1 MDAEENQRQVFL
13 RAHSPWKSQTTRFP
27 HSHSR
32 CSAWKSGKPKA
43 GFPLSHLLS
52 LLLNQTKKGD
62 PAADRFAPASRLI
75 LQLEN
80 AGVHGRNPSAPLHV
94 GRARAGSMYQSRVIR
109 LEQAFQLPRSRL
121 PARVAARSAVCAL
134 YGQVDNFRMRHSG
147 VNVLSDRVPS
157 VPGLNARDFHCY
169 PEWDSKSRQIRSCRA
184 NRNSLST
191 LLL

>member
-52 LLLNQTKKGD
+52 LLFNQIKKGN

-80 AGVHGRNPSAPLHV
+80 AVLPLTPW
-94 GRARAGSMYQSRVIR
+94 MYSLPTKTSFRR
-109 LEQAFQLPRSRL
+109 LIKTT
-121 PARVAARSAVCAL
+121 AL
-134 YGQVDNFRMRHSG
+134 DDERGWTGPPY
-147 VNVLSDRVPS
+147 
-157 VPGLNARDFHCY
+157 
-169 PEWDSKSRQIRSCRA
+169 
-184 NRNSLST
+184 
-191 LLL
+191 

>member
-27 HSHSR
+27 HFHSR

-52 LLLNQTKKGD
+52 LLFNQIKKGD

-80 AGVHGRNPSAPLHV
+80 AHAEKLGRT
-94 GRARAGSMYQSRVIR
+94 RRR
-109 LEQAFQLPRSRL
+109 
-121 PARVAARSAVCAL
+121 
-134 YGQVDNFRMRHSG
+134 
-147 VNVLSDRVPS
+147 
-157 VPGLNARDFHCY
+157 
-169 PEWDSKSRQIRSCRA
+169 
-184 NRNSLST
+184 T
-191 LLL
+191 LLRGSRRRRAPH

>member
-52 LLLNQTKKGD
+52 LLFNQIKKGD

-80 AGVHGRNPSAPLHV
+80 AHLA
-94 GRARAGSMYQSRVIR
+94 AGF
-109 LEQAFQLPRSRL
+109 LPQAMLRSTTKTALPRAISYTSIR
-121 PARVAARSAVCAL
+121 
-134 YGQVDNFRMRHSG
+134 G
-147 VNVLSDRVPS
+147 S
-157 VPGLNARDFHCY
+157 VQ
-169 PEWDSKSRQIRSCRA
+169 S
-184 NRNSLST
+184 
-191 LLL
+191 

>member
-52 LLLNQTKKGD
+52 LLFNQIKKGN

-80 AGVHGRNPSAPLHV
+80 AHTASQRLALQGRITNPERTAHDLRRWRCIG
-94 GRARAGSMYQSRVIR
+94 GRR
-109 LEQAFQLPRSRL
+109 LQTRW
-121 PARVAARSAVCAL
+121 
-134 YGQVDNFRMRHSG
+134 G
-147 VNVLSDRVPS
+147 
-157 VPGLNARDFHCY
+157 
-169 PEWDSKSRQIRSCRA
+169 
-184 NRNSLST
+184 
-191 LLL
+191 

>member
-52 LLLNQTKKGD
+52 LLFNQIKKGN

-80 AGVHGRNPSAPLHV
+80 AFTCRVRTHANTFTMRSYVRYARWSLLAASTRV
-94 GRARAGSMYQSRVIR
+94 ARANGTAAAI
-109 LEQAFQLPRSRL
+109 
-121 PARVAARSAVCAL
+121 VAIA
-134 YGQVDNFRMRHSG
+134 
-147 VNVLSDRVPS
+147 
-157 VPGLNARDFHCY
+157 
-169 PEWDSKSRQIRSCRA
+169 
-184 NRNSLST
+184 
-191 LLL
+191 

>member
-52 LLLNQTKKGD
+52 LLFNQIKKGN

-80 AGVHGRNPSAPLHV
+80 ARKAMGRRPRANEEDRSLTASAPELILNYY
-94 GRARAGSMYQSRVIR
+94 RAQKLISSGVVEGLNNQAKVTMRKSYGFRTYRV
-109 LEQAFQLPRSRL
+109 LEL
-121 PARVAARSAVCAL
+121 AL
-134 YGQVDNFRMRHSG
+134 YHSLGKLPEPESTRNF
-147 VNVLSDRVPS
+147 
-157 VPGLNARDFHCY
+157 F
-169 PEWDSKSRQIRSCRA
+169 
-184 NRNSLST
+184 
-191 LLL
+191 

>member
-52 LLLNQTKKGD
+52 LLFNQIKKGN

-80 AGVHGRNPSAPLHV
+80 AEPASSSLCEQGFIHRERMDAPLSRTLSAEFREV
-94 GRARAGSMYQSRVIR
+94 SKRTASGARAH
-109 LEQAFQLPRSRL
+109 
-121 PARVAARSAVCAL
+121 AAA
-134 YGQVDNFRMRHSG
+134 
-147 VNVLSDRVPS
+147 PI
-157 VPGLNARDFHCY
+157 P
-169 PEWDSKSRQIRSCRA
+169 DSQ
-184 NRNSLST
+184 T
-191 LLL
+191 H

>member
-52 LLLNQTKKGD
+52 LLFNQIKKGN

-80 AGVHGRNPSAPLHV
+80 AVLCRGLTVQSPGIVKLGEPL
-94 GRARAGSMYQSRVIR
+94 AALFAGQQV
-109 LEQAFQLPRSRL
+109 LFQL
-121 PARVAARSAVCAL
+121 A
-134 YGQVDNFRMRHSG
+134 
-147 VNVLSDRVPS
+147 
-157 VPGLNARDFHCY
+157 
-169 PEWDSKSRQIRSCRA
+169 
-184 NRNSLST
+184 
-191 LLL
+191 

>member
-43 GFPLSHLLS
+43 GFPLSHWLS
-52 LLLNQTKKGD
+52 LLFNQIKKGN

-80 AGVHGRNPSAPLHV
+80 AVAYTKSPNWTVNASATGQALKSSRYAISRHKESLDKDITSYEIARQMAQQKA
-94 GRARAGSMYQSRVIR
+94 GRA
-109 LEQAFQLPRSRL
+109 
-121 PARVAARSAVCAL
+121 
-134 YGQVDNFRMRHSG
+134 
-147 VNVLSDRVPS
+147 
-157 VPGLNARDFHCY
+157 
-169 PEWDSKSRQIRSCRA
+169 
-184 NRNSLST
+184 T
-191 LLL
+191 

>member
-43 GFPLSHLLS
+43 GFPLSHWLFLLF
-52 LLLNQTKKGD
+52 NQIKKGN

-80 AGVHGRNPSAPLHV
+80 AVRGQFHGVTRIVVTRRMPF
-94 GRARAGSMYQSRVIR
+94 GS
-109 LEQAFQLPRSRL
+109 
-121 PARVAARSAVCAL
+121 
-134 YGQVDNFRMRHSG
+134 
-147 VNVLSDRVPS
+147 
-157 VPGLNARDFHCY
+157 
-169 PEWDSKSRQIRSCRA
+169 K
-184 NRNSLST
+184 T
-191 LLL
+191 LLIPSRSTNT

>member
-32 CSAWKSGKPKA
+32 CSAWKSVKPKA

-52 LLLNQTKKGD
+52 LLFNQIKKGN

-80 AGVHGRNPSAPLHV
+80 AVGCGRLDL
-94 GRARAGSMYQSRVIR
+94 MTY
-109 LEQAFQLPRSRL
+109 
-121 PARVAARSAVCAL
+121 
-134 YGQVDNFRMRHSG
+134 YGGKELADGFRTVRK
-147 VNVLSDRVPS
+147 NTI
-157 VPGLNARDFHCY
+157 
-169 PEWDSKSRQIRSCRA
+169 K
-184 NRNSLST
+184 
-191 LLL
+191 

>member
-32 CSAWKSGKPKA
+32 CSAWKSVKPKA

-52 LLLNQTKKGD
+52 LLFNQIKKGN

-80 AGVHGRNPSAPLHV
+80 ALCVPCSHSCEHVHN
-94 GRARAGSMYQSRVIR
+94 
-109 LEQAFQLPRSRL
+109 AF
-121 PARVAARSAVCAL
+121 
-134 YGQVDNFRMRHSG
+134 
-147 VNVLSDRVPS
+147 
-157 VPGLNARDFHCY
+157 
-169 PEWDSKSRQIRSCRA
+169 IRSLRA
-184 NRNSLST
+184 LEFAGGVYPRGACQWHGGG
-191 LLL
+191 